1 VHIDGP
7 STSSAGL
14 DEFEPLWRELHQHHL
29 AFARY
34 RGLVQDPQASWQ
46 RRRLWYVEL
55 LTHGGGYFVARE
67 GDAAV
72 GYAMTQAV
80 LGTDDTFAVTG
91 GIVEIISL
99 IVAESMRSHGIG
111 RALVAAVRDFATRA
125 GIDTLKVA
133 VMLGNERAEEF
144 YANLGFEPA
153 EQVLYLTLE

>member
-1 VHIDGP
+1 MHIEGP
-7 STSSAGL
+7 STSSTGL
-14 DEFEPLWRELHQHHL
+14 DEFESLWRELHRQHL
-29 AFARY
+29 AVARY
-34 RGLVQDPQASWQ
+34 RALVQDPQTSWQ
-46 RRRLWYVEL
+46 RRRLWYREL

-80 LGTDDTFAVTG
+80 LGTDDTFEVRG

-99 IVAESMRSHGIG
+99 VVIESMRSRGVG

-133 VMLGNERAEEF
+133 VMVGNERAEDF
-144 YANLGFEPA
+144 YASLGFEPA
-153 EQVLYLTLE
+153 EQVLYVKL